1 MLFRFC
7 LYGFLKNQQYY
18 DPFLILAFREK
29 GLSFAVIGLLIG
41 FREVCINVMEVPTGA
56 IADVVGRRRSM
67 IFAFLAYIG
76 AFLIFAL
83 VRQVWPLFAAMLCF
97 SIGEAFR
104 TGTHK
109 AMIFDYLA
117 RQGRANE
124 KTKIYGFTRS
134 WSKLGSALSVVIAG
148 TLVFFAR
155 DYSSVFLY
163 SIVPYALGIVNF
175 LTYPAYLDGPRT
187 QGAGVGAVART
198 LYESFR
204 NSVRNPS
211 LRRLFVES
219 MCFDGVFRVCKDYAQ
234 PVIKATALAMPLLV
248 GLANRQRTAVLIGGV
263 YFVLYLASSYASRHA
278 DALVRRAGS
287 ERRGARWLWWMDLGV
302 FALLA
307 GAIGVNWLVNR
318 QRDVAAA
325 VVPLAIAIGAFVALS
340 IIQNFWRPIL
350 VSRFAGHADPSQTAT
365 VLSIESQGKSLFT
378 ALLAPLLGLAVDL
391 MPVQLRFW
399 PVGLLGA
406 FIAAIMLMSSS
417 RRSS

>member
-18 DPFLILAFREK
+18 DPFLILAFLDK

-67 IFAFLAYIG
+67 IFSFLAYIG
-76 AFLIFAL
+76 AFLIFAFA
-83 VRQVWPLFAAMLCF
+83 RQVWPLFAAMLCF

-109 AMIFDYLA
+109 AMIFDWLA
-117 RQGRANE
+117 HQGRDDE
-124 KTKIYGFTRS
+124 KTKVYGFTRS

-148 TLVFFAR
+148 ALVFFTR
-155 DYSSVFLY
+155 DYSKVFLY
-163 SIVPYALGIVNF
+163 SIVPYMLGIFNF

-187 QGAGVGAVART
+187 QGAGIGAVART

-204 NSVRNPS
+204 NSIRNRS

-234 PVIKATALAMPLLV
+234 PVIKAAALAMPLLV
-248 GLANRQRTAVLIGGV
+248 GLGDLRRTAVLVGGV
-263 YFVLYLASSYASRHA
+263 YFVLHLTSSYASRHA
-278 DALVRRAGS
+278 DALARRAGS

-302 FALLA
+302 FGLLA
-307 GAIGVNWLVNR
+307 GAIGVNWLMSEDGR
-318 QRDVAAA
+318 GAWAVA
-325 VVPLAIAIGAFVALS
+325 PMAIAVGAFVALS

-350 VSRFAGHADPSQTAT
+350 VSRFASHADPSQTAT
-365 VLSIESQGKSLFT
+365 ILSIESQGKSLFT
-378 ALLAPLLGLAVDL
+378 ALIAPLLGLAVDL
-391 MPVQLRFW
+391 MPPQLRFW

-417 RRSS
+417 RRSP